1 MSNLSVDAGFIIG
14 LYDPRDEHHERSK
27 ILFGD
32 LFGERG
38 QNVAII
44 VWPALYES
52 ISTRFVRDMRKAQT
66 MERDWRML
74 RSRHRLE
81 FVDDQPYR
89 DDALEDCF
97 AGAAR
102 SHSVYRQLSLTDRVL
117 RAVLADPNMDIDG
130 ILTFNPADFS
140 DVCRKAGKLLIC

>member
-1 MSNLSVDAGFIIG
+1 
-14 LYDPRDEHHERSK
+14 
-27 ILFGD
+27 
-32 LFGERG
+32 
-38 QNVAII
+38 
-44 VWPALYES
+44 
-52 ISTRFVRDMRKAQT
+52 MRKAQT

-140 DVCRKAGKLLIC
+140 DVCRKSGKLLIS